1 MLGFNPGIQ
10 KTQGR
15 ASRYVHRKQRAS
27 TKVHAAA
34 GVAVKLAT
42 ACHIQPFFYVMF
54 GLEPDISFLDCR
66 IKSDNDSI
74 IFSSVIL
81 ELFPVIFG
89 LGPNISFRFPY
100 QVRDDRGE
108 EKSPAMTKEKL
119 SLSSAAYSMSSPDKH
134 RAFRGSLDC
143 RVKSDNDEKK

>member
-1 MLGFNPGIQ
+1 MTEEKNIVIPVLDTGIQ
-10 KTQGR
+10 KIQGTNLRYAHRTQR
-15 ASRYVHRKQRAS
+15 VSI
-27 TKVHAAA
+27 KVRTAA

-66 IKSDNDSI
+66 VKPDNDSI

-100 QVRDDRGE
+100 QARE
-108 EKSPAMTKEKL
+108 
-119 SLSSAAYSMSSPDKH
+119 
-134 RAFRGSLDC
+134 
-143 RVKSDNDEKK
+143 